1 MWLRSY
7 GSEGQERLLHCAP
20 FLVVPRTMQL
30 RSTIADLVRT
40 SFGKGSLDELTRELG
55 DLKAQLGGL
64 QRRLDEDLG
73 PLAARLKSL
82 EEARET
88 SSPKGRGRLA
98 VLDHPLPSEP
108 VSGESNLSGP
118 FTSSLSIREVLSMRP
133 GAAEVLSRHHLP
145 SCGSCAVSSL
155 ESLEVGLRNHGVA
168 LDVVLDEL
176 NQLPW
181 N

>member
-1 MWLRSY
+1 
-7 GSEGQERLLHCAP
+7 
-20 FLVVPRTMQL
+20 MQV
-30 RSTIADLVRT
+30 RSTIANLVRT
-40 SFGKGSLDELTRELG
+40 SLGKGPLDELTRELG
-55 DLKAQLGGL
+55 DLKTQLRGL

-73 PLAARLKSL
+73 PLAARLNSL
-82 EEARET
+82 EEAGVA

-98 VLDHPLPSEP
+98 VLAEQPPSEP
-108 VSGESNLSGP
+108 ISGDPKPARS
-118 FTSSLSIREVLSMRP
+118 FTPGLSIRDVLSMHP

-145 SCGSCAVSSL
+145 SCGSCAVSGL

-176 NQLPW
+176 NQLVW

>member
-1 MWLRSY
+1 
-7 GSEGQERLLHCAP
+7 
-20 FLVVPRTMQL
+20 MQL

-40 SFGKGSLDELTRELG
+40 SLGKGPLDELTRELG

-82 EEARET
+82 EDGRVPP
-88 SSPKGRGRLA
+88 SPKGRARLA
-98 VLDHPLPSEP
+98 VLSDQPPSSSASDEP
-108 VSGESNLSGP
+108 GSART
-118 FTSSLSIREVLSMRP
+118 FTPGQSIREVLAMHP

-145 SCGSCAVSSL
+145 SCGSCAVSGL

-176 NQLPW
+176 NQLDW